1 MGKIHAPANET
12 AFATDLE
19 ACAKLLIEK
28 LQANQYQEASA
39 VIHKLYEV
47 RDQHIFNSI
56 GQLTRT
62 LHDAIVNFNIDAELG
77 GVRSG
82 LDGHDI
88 RDASDRLNYVITTTQ
103 NAANR
108 TMDRVEAAAPVAMRL
123 GQEAESLRAEW
134 AKLRRRELSRT
145 DFAALYG
152 RMEGFLQQMD
162 NDARELNEGLQSII
176 LEQGYQDLTGQVLRK
191 VIGLI
196 TDVEAELVNL
206 VRIAGQVDK
215 LAGID
220 HGGLTRPART
230 RAKGEA
236 EGPQIHAQHR
246 ADVVSGQD
254 EVDDLLSS
262 LGF

>member
-1 MGKIHAPANET
+1 MGKIHAPANEP

-19 ACAKLLIEK
+19 AVAEALIGK
-28 LQANQYQEASA
+28 LQAGEYVEASA
-39 VIHKLYEV
+39 LIHSLYEI
-47 RDQHIFNSI
+47 RDQRIFNSI

-62 LHDAIVNFNIDAELG
+62 LHDAIVNFNIDADFG
-77 GVRSG
+77 AHRSG
-82 LDGHDI
+82 MDGHDI
-88 RDASDRLNYVITTTQ
+88 RDASDRLNYVIDATQ

-108 TMDRVEAAAPVAMRL
+108 TMDRVEAAAPLAMRL
-123 GQEAESLRAEW
+123 GREAQSLQTEW
-134 AKLRRRELSRT
+134 AKLRRREMSRD
-145 DFAALYG
+145 DFVALYA
-152 RMEGFLQQMD
+152 RMEGFLHQM
-162 NDARELNEGLQSII
+162 NKDARELNEGLQSII

-206 VRIAGQVDK
+206 VRIAGHVDQ
-215 LAGID
+215 LAGIE
-220 HGGLTRPART
+220 HGPLNRLAR
-230 RAKGEA
+230 AQGEA
-236 EGPQIHAQHR
+236 EGPQIHAHKR